1 MWPTHLFK
9 KKEEEEK
16 EKKMDHSNYILQ
28 FIKCQRDHELM
39 YNLYPSRA
47 NLEHPGKSIIGL
59 GRHRSS
65 YFLLSSFLFLLFFI
79 YAHFF
84 SISGN
89 TQIECNFF

>member
-1 MWPTHLFK
+1 MWPTHLLK

-28 FIKCQRDHELM
+28 FIKCQKGSRAHVQPS
-39 YNLYPSRA
+39 LYPSRA

-84 SISGN
+84 LLVE
-89 TQIECNFF
+89 TLR